1 MMNSRYS
8 VFATA
13 KDQRNAF
20 RQGPHERK
28 IDMRVSKIV
37 GVILLADFVCTLLS
51 LSIHAKNSMQ
61 STASQAATISF
72 PKDIYPD
79 SRNRLPLP
87 KRDDMDDHGKK
98 VFDELTQTPL
108 LPGDPV
114 YPVRLYS
121 PKFAEAEGEAHHYL
135 KYETG
140 LSGRLM
146 EIAILVTAR
155 QMGCQ
160 YEWTQYERF
169 GRNLSDPRHIEQSTI
184 DIIKYNKPV
193 SGLGEKEAAI
203 ITLGRETFGQRKV
216 SSKTFAEVVRL
227 FGRKGTVDLVEL
239 MAQYSA
245 VAAEI
250 TVFNQQL
257 KPGQEPLLP
266 AR

>member
-1 MMNSRYS
+1 MRASKNI
-8 VFATA
+8 
-13 KDQRNAF
+13 
-20 RQGPHERK
+20 GP
-28 IDMRVSKIV
+28 
-37 GVILLADFVCTLLS
+37 ILLAGFMGMLLGVN
-51 LSIHAKNSMQ
+51 IHARNSALAADTG
-61 STASQAATISF
+61 TASYS
-72 PKDIYPD
+72 KDIYPD

-87 KRDDMDDHGKK
+87 KRDDMDDYGKK
-98 VFDELTQTPL
+98 VYDELMQTPK

-121 PKFAEAEGEAHHYL
+121 PRFAEPEGQAHHYL

-155 QMGCQ
+155 QMDCQ

-169 GRNLSDPRHIEQSTI
+169 GRNPADPRHIEQSTI

-193 SGLGEKEAAI
+193 VGLGEKETAI
-203 ITLGRETFGQRKV
+203 IAFGRETFGKRKL
-216 SSKTFAEVVRL
+216 SSETFAEVLRL
-227 FGRKGTVDLVEL
+227 FGPKGTVDLLEL

-245 VAAEI
+245 VSAEI
-250 TVFNQQL
+250 TAFDQQL

>member
-1 MMNSRYS
+1 MRAS
-8 VFATA
+8 
-13 KDQRNAF
+13 KKI
-20 RQGPHERK
+20 GP
-28 IDMRVSKIV
+28 
-37 GVILLADFVCTLLS
+37 ILLAGFMGMLLGVN
-51 LSIHAKNSMQ
+51 IHARNSVRAAD
-61 STASQAATISF
+61 TGAASY

-87 KRDDMDDHGKK
+87 KRDDMDDYGKK
-98 VFDELTQTPL
+98 VYDELMQTPK

-121 PKFAEAEGEAHHYL
+121 PRFAEPEGQAHHYL

-155 QMGCQ
+155 QMDCQ

-169 GRNLSDPRHIEQSTI
+169 GRNPADPRHIEQSTI

-193 SGLGEKEAAI
+193 VGLGEKETAI
-203 ITLGRETFGQRKV
+203 IAFGRETFGKRKL
-216 SSKTFAEVVRL
+216 SSETFAEVLRL
-227 FGRKGTVDLVEL
+227 FGRKGTVDLLEL

-250 TVFNQQL
+250 TTFDQQL

>member
-1 MMNSRYS
+1 M
-8 VFATA
+8 
-13 KDQRNAF
+13 
-20 RQGPHERK
+20 H
-28 IDMRVSKIV
+28 VSKSV
-37 GVILLADFVCTLLS
+37 GVFLLGGFMGALLGVN
-51 LSIHAKNSMQ
+51 IHAQNSVRAAD
-61 STASQAATISF
+61 SGAASY

-87 KRDDMDDHGKK
+87 KRDDMDDYGKK
-98 VFDELTQTPL
+98 VYDELTQTPV

-155 QMGCQ
+155 QMDCQ

-169 GRNLSDPRHIEQSTI
+169 GRNPSDPRHIEQSTI

-193 SGLGEKEAAI
+193 VGLGEKETAI
-203 ITLGRETFGQRKV
+203 IAFGRETFGTRKV
-216 SSKTFAEVVRL
+216 SSETFAEVLRL
-227 FGRKGTVDLVEL
+227 FGRKGTVDLLEL

-250 TVFNQQL
+250 TAFDQQL

-266 AR
+266 VR

>member
-1 MMNSRYS
+1 
-8 VFATA
+8 
-13 KDQRNAF
+13 
-20 RQGPHERK
+20 
-28 IDMRVSKIV
+28 MRASKNI
-37 GVILLADFVCTLLS
+37 GAILLAGVMGILLGVN
-51 LSIHAKNSMQ
+51 IHAHNSVRAAD
-61 STASQAATISF
+61 TGAASY

-87 KRDDMDDHGKK
+87 KRDDMDDYGKK
-98 VFDELTQTPL
+98 VYDELMQTPK

-121 PKFAEAEGEAHHYL
+121 PRFAGPEGEAHHYL

-155 QMGCQ
+155 QMDCQ

-169 GRNLSDPRHIEQSTI
+169 GRNPADPRHIEQSTI
-184 DIIKYNKPV
+184 DIIKYDKPV
-193 SGLGEKEAAI
+193 VGLGEKETAI
-203 ITLGRETFGQRKV
+203 IAFGRETFGKRKL
-216 SSKTFAEVVRL
+216 SSETFAEVLRL
-227 FGRKGTVDLVEL
+227 FGRKGTVDLLEL

-250 TVFNQQL
+250 TAFDQQL
-257 KPGQEPLLP
+257 KPGQVPLLP